1 MRIGYPCINRTL
13 DCSASSTF
21 RLKSYSEARLKAS
34 IQNNLNCLQRILQ
47 FNLQHKLFF
56 FRISSD
62 LVPFASHPI
71 NKFSWQKH
79 FQDEFEGIGEFII
92 KNRIRISMHPD
103 QFTLINSIKDEIFE
117 RSKKELLY
125 HAEIL
130 DLMKLDTSA
139 KIQIHVGGAY
149 GDKKASVKRFVARF
163 NRLPDS
169 VIRRLVI
176 ENDDKLYD
184 LNDCLKV
191 SEEIQIPVL
200 FDIFHHKMNNSA
212 SHALKEL
219 FSYIAKSWNEKRD
232 GVPMVD
238 YSSQEPNGLPRQHS
252 ETINLEDFGLFL
264 KQTEP
269 FDFDVMLEIKDK
281 EKSAIKAI
289 ESAVNDWRLH
299 KFFKNQ
305 QVYRNQQLDLWLI
318 RH

>member
-13 DCSASSTF
+13 NCSASSIF
-21 RLKSYSEARLKAS
+21 RLKSYSEARLKTS
-34 IQNNLNCLQRILQ
+34 IENNLDCLLRILQ
-47 FNLQHKLFF
+47 FNLENRLYF

-62 LVPFASHPI
+62 LVPFASHPV
-71 NKFSWQKH
+71 NRFSWQKH
-79 FQDEFEGIGEFII
+79 FQIEFEEIGEFIV
-92 KNRIRISMHPD
+92 KNRMRISMHPD
-103 QFTLINSIKDEIFE
+103 QFTLINSSKDEIFE
-117 RSKKELLY
+117 RSKRELVY

-149 GDKKASVKRFVARF
+149 GDRKASMERFVARF
-163 NRLPDS
+163 YRLPDS

-184 LNDCLKV
+184 VNDCLEI

-200 FDIFHHKMNNSA
+200 FDAFHHKQNNSA
-212 SHALKEL
+212 LQTLKES
-219 FSYIAKSWNEKRD
+219 FSYVAKSWNEGRD

-252 ETINLEDFGLFL
+252 ERIKLEDFGLFL

-281 EKSAIKAI
+281 EKSAIKAV
-289 ESAVNDWRLH
+289 EYAVNDWRLH
-299 KFFKNQ
+299 KFFTN
-305 QVYRNQQLDLWLI
+305 
-318 RH
+318 

>member
-13 DCSASSTF
+13 DCSANSTF
-21 RLKSYSEARLKAS
+21 RLKSYSEARLKTS
-34 IQNNLNCLQRILQ
+34 IQTNLNCLRRILQ
-47 FNLQHKLFF
+47 FNLQNKLFF

-62 LVPFASHPI
+62 IVPFASHPI
-71 NKFSWQKH
+71 NKFRWQEY
-79 FQDEFEGIGEFII
+79 FQDKFEEIGEFII
-92 KNRIRISMHPD
+92 KNKMRISMHPD

-117 RSKKELLY
+117 RSKKELIY
-125 HAEIL
+125 HAEIF

-149 GDKKASVKRFVARF
+149 GDKETSMERFVARF
-163 NRLPDS
+163 NRLPYS

-184 LNDCLKV
+184 VNDCLEISK
-191 SEEIQIPVL
+191 EIQIPVL
-200 FDIFHHKMNNSA
+200 FDVFHHKQNNSA
-212 SHALKEL
+212 SQTLKQT

-232 GVPMVD
+232 GIPMVD

-252 ETINLEDFGLFL
+252 ETINLEDFSLFL

-289 ESAVNDWRLH
+289 GYAMNDLRLH
-299 KFFKNQ
+299 KFFVN
-305 QVYRNQQLDLWLI
+305 
-318 RH
+318 

>member
-13 DCSASSTF
+13 NCSSSSTF

-34 IQNNLNCLQRILQ
+34 IQNNLNCLRRILQ

-62 LVPFASHPI
+62 VVPFASHPI
-71 NKFSWQKH
+71 NKFNWQKH
-79 FQDEFEGIGEFII
+79 FQDEFKEIGEFII
-92 KNRIRISMHPD
+92 KNRMRISMHPD

-125 HAEIL
+125 HAQIL

-149 GDKKASVKRFVARF
+149 GDKKASMDRFVTRF
-163 NRLPDS
+163 NKLPDS
-169 VIRRLVI
+169 VARRLVI
-176 ENDDKLYD
+176 ENDDRLYD
-184 LNDCLKV
+184 LNDCFKI
-191 SEEIQIPVL
+191 SEEIKIPIL
-200 FDIFHHKMNNSA
+200 FDMFHHKLNNSTNQTMR
-212 SHALKEL
+212 EL
-219 FSYIAKSWNEKRD
+219 FRLIEKSWNVKRD

-238 YSSQEPNGLPRQHS
+238 YSSQEPNGLLRQHS

-269 FDFDVMLEIKDK
+269 FDLDVMIEIKDK

-289 ESAVNDWRLH
+289 EYATDWRLREV
-299 KFFKNQ
+299 FTN
-305 QVYRNQQLDLWLI
+305 
-318 RH
+318 

>member
-13 DCSASSTF
+13 NCSASSTF
-21 RLKSYSEARLKAS
+21 RLKSYSEVRLKTS
-34 IQNNLNCLQRILQ
+34 IKNNLDCLLRILQ
-47 FNLQHKLFF
+47 FNLEHKLFF

-62 LVPFASHPI
+62 IVPFASHPI
-71 NKFSWQKH
+71 NKFRWQEYFRDK
-79 FQDEFEGIGEFII
+79 FEGIGEFIA
-92 KNRIRISMHPD
+92 KNRMRISMHPD
-103 QFTLINSIKDEIFE
+103 QFTLINSIKDEVFE
-117 RSKKELLY
+117 RSKRELVY

-149 GDKKASVKRFVARF
+149 GDKKASMARFIARF

-169 VIRRLVI
+169 VIRRLAI

-184 LNDCLKV
+184 LNDCLEI
-191 SEEIQIPVL
+191 SEDIQIPVI
-200 FDIFHHKMNNSA
+200 FDVFHHKLNKSA
-212 SHALKEL
+212 SQTLKKS
-219 FSYIAKSWNEKRD
+219 FSYIAKSWNERKD

-281 EKSAIKAI
+281 EKSAIRAI
-289 ESAVNDWRLH
+289 GSVVNDSRLH
-299 KFFKNQ
+299 KFFAN
-305 QVYRNQQLDLWLI
+305 
-318 RH
+318 

>member
-21 RLKSYSEARLKAS
+21 RLKSYSEARLKTS
-34 IQNNLNCLQRILQ
+34 IKNNIDCLKKILE
-47 FNLQHKLFF
+47 FNLEHKLFF

-71 NKFSWQKH
+71 NKFIWQKH
-79 FQDEFEGIGEFII
+79 FQYEFEDIGEFIV
-92 KNRIRISMHPD
+92 KNRMRISMHPD

-117 RSKKELLY
+117 RSKQELIY

-130 DLMKLDTSA
+130 DLMKLNTSA

-149 GDKKASVKRFVARF
+149 GDKKASIERFATRF

-184 LNDCLKV
+184 LNDCLKI

-200 FDIFHHKMNNSA
+200 FDIFHHKLNNSA
-212 SHALKEL
+212 SQTTKES
-219 FSYIAKSWNEKRD
+219 FGYVVKSWNERRD
-232 GVPMVD
+232 GIPMVD

-252 ETINLEDFGLFL
+252 ETINLEDFSIFL

-281 EKSAIKAI
+281 EKSATEAI
-289 ESAVNDWRLH
+289 ESSVNDWRLR
-299 KFFKNQ
+299 KFFTK
-305 QVYRNQQLDLWLI
+305 
-318 RH
+318 

>member
-13 DCSASSTF
+13 NCSAGRTF
-21 RLKSYSEARLKAS
+21 RLKSYSEARLKTS
-34 IQNNLNCLQRILQ
+34 IKNNIDCLLRILQ
-47 FNLQHKLFF
+47 FNLENRLCF

-62 LVPFASHPI
+62 LVPFASHPV
-71 NKFSWQKH
+71 NRFSWQKH
-79 FQDEFEGIGEFII
+79 FQIEFEEIGEFIV
-92 KNRIRISMHPD
+92 KNNMRISMHPD
-103 QFTLINSIKDEIFE
+103 QFTLINSTKDEIFE
-117 RSKKELLY
+117 RSKRELVY

-149 GDKKASVKRFVARF
+149 GDKKASMKRFVARF

-184 LNDCLKV
+184 LNDCLEI

-200 FDIFHHKMNNSA
+200 FDVFHHKLNNSA
-212 SHALKEL
+212 LQTLKES
-219 FSYIAKSWNEKRD
+219 FGYVVKSWNERRD
-232 GVPMVD
+232 GIPMVD

-299 KFFKNQ
+299 KFFAN
-305 QVYRNQQLDLWLI
+305 
-318 RH
+318 

>member
-21 RLKSYSEARLKAS
+21 RLKSYSEAHLKAS

-125 HAEIL
+125 HVEIL
-130 DLMKLDTSA
+130 DLMKLDISA
-139 KIQIHVGGAY
+139 KMQIHVGGAY
-149 GDKKASVKRFVARF
+149 GDKKLSMERFIKRF

-184 LNDCLKV
+184 LNDCLKI
-191 SEEIQIPVL
+191 SGEIQIPVL
-200 FDIFHHKMNNSA
+200 FDVFHHKLNNST
-212 SHALKEL
+212 SQTMKEL
-219 FSYIAKSWNEKRD
+219 FRLIEKSWNVKRD

-252 ETINLEDFGLFL
+252 ETINLEDFGMFM
-264 KQTEP
+264 KQTES
-269 FDFDVMLEIKDK
+269 FDFDLMLEIKDK
-281 EKSAIKAI
+281 EKSAIKAL
-289 ESAVNDWRLH
+289 EYAANDWRLR
-299 KFFKNQ
+299 KFFTN
-305 QVYRNQQLDLWLI
+305 
-318 RH
+318 

>member
-1 MRIGYPCINRTL
+1 MRIGYPCVNRTL

-21 RLKSYSEARLKAS
+21 RLKSYSEARLKTS
-34 IQNNLNCLQRILQ
+34 IKNNLDCLRRILQ
-47 FNLQHKLFF
+47 FNLENRLFF

-71 NKFSWQKH
+71 NRFSWQKQ
-79 FQDEFEGIGEFII
+79 FQDEFEVIGEFII
-92 KNRIRISMHPD
+92 KNRMRILMHPD

-117 RSKKELLY
+117 RSKKELQY

-149 GDKKASVKRFVARF
+149 GDKKASMERFVKRFH
-163 NRLPDS
+163 RLPDS
-169 VIRRLVI
+169 IARRLVI
-176 ENDDKLYD
+176 ENDDKLFD
-184 LNDCLKV
+184 LNDCLKIN
-191 SEEIQIPVL
+191 EEIQIPVL
-200 FDIFHHKMNNSA
+200 LDVFHQKLNNSA
-212 SHALKEL
+212 TQTIEESLMLAT
-219 FSYIAKSWNEKRD
+219 KSWNKKND

-252 ETINLEDFGLFL
+252 ETINLEDFDLLL

-269 FDFDVMLEIKDK
+269 FDFDIMLEIKDK

-289 ESAVNDWRLH
+289 EYAANDWRLN
-299 KFFKNQ
+299 KFFTK
-305 QVYRNQQLDLWLI
+305 
-318 RH
+318 

>member
-13 DCSASSTF
+13 DCTASSTF
-21 RLKSYSEARLKAS
+21 RLKSYSEARLKTS
-34 IQNNLNCLQRILQ
+34 IKNNLDCLRRILH
-47 FNLQHKLFF
+47 FNLENRLFF

-79 FQDEFEGIGEFII
+79 FQDEFEEIGEFII
-92 KNRIRISMHPD
+92 KKRMRISMHPD

-117 RSKKELLY
+117 RSKKELMY

-149 GDKKASVKRFVARF
+149 GDKKVSMERFVARF
-163 NRLPDS
+163 NRLPGS

-184 LNDCLKV
+184 LNDCFKM

-200 FDIFHHKMNNSA
+200 FDVFHHKLNNST
-212 SHALKEL
+212 ALTMKESFRL
-219 FSYIAKSWNEKRD
+219 IEKSWNVKRD

-238 YSSQEPNGLPRQHS
+238 YSSQDPNGLPRQHS
-252 ETINLEDFGLFL
+252 ETINLEDFGMFL
-264 KQTEP
+264 KQIEP

-289 ESAVNDWRLH
+289 EYAANDWRLH
-299 KFFKNQ
+299 KFFTS
-305 QVYRNQQLDLWLI
+305 
-318 RH
+318 